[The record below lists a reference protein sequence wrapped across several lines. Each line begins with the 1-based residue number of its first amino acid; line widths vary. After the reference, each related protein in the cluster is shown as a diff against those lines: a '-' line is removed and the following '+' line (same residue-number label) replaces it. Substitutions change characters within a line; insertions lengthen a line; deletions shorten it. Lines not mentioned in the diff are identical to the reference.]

1 MGRYAVTV
9 LAVMVALALR
19 SVDGGIT
26 RDRGHVSEDGSNPD
40 ALPSRLSVTVDM
52 GGSSL
57 DLNLDRT
64 SDLQTHLPVYS
75 IHTDHTGRFHVSRT
89 KSQTVFKM
97 YQDRDKEAA
106 FVFTTR
112 TDDEGNTTET
122 LEGMVQSGGK
132 VYHVGTGIRGLP
144 QGRSLSGDLDL
155 QFDVHDLDINAN
167 DFFADYT
174 VPDAEPDQGEDGVVV
189 VTDENNSGTEEE
201 ENSHERYRRQADQ
214 DVFIDIV
221 AFVDNKIYLYWYSR
235 STESAAADKRQDAI
249 DKVTQYYA
257 FVFNGIDRMYKT
269 LTTLSYVMHVR
280 LIGLIIAETAADSPI
295 TEDLRVAV
303 AGNGLDQVDA
313 NVALADIKN
322 MLSTA
327 DNIPSHD
334 HFMYFTGYDLTMGSS
349 ASVAGLAYVGT
360 TCQIN
365 GYQSSINEDKANY
378 QCTFIAAHEL
388 GHSLSARHDG
398 SEGNACVNGA
408 RFIMS
413 TGGEPQTES
422 NKLNVWHFST
432 CSADYFRSY
441 VTAKV
446 ATAPGRQCM
455 YEKLEVN
462 ATLPDVEGLMPGQ
475 VEDADAQCK
484 RAIGPNATAIGL
496 CISYM
501 NGTEDVCTN
510 LNCHIKD
517 PDRPGYY
524 SCHSRKAFRGTD
536 CGIDK
541 WCINGEC
548 ISKSQTNECASSP
561 CKNGGTCNNMIGYFT
576 CTCPPDFSGDWC
588 EDAVANIDECASNP
602 CQNGGTCTDGDN
614 SFSCSCPSG
623 ISGLQCEVACTWT
636 DQQNTAGA
644 QNLATDL
651 GADVGSTLDT
661 CKGLCEADPNCLAID
676 WSFISCNGF
685 TTIPPTSAF
694 ANRIYSVK
702 SCANVPDADDCAS
715 GPCLNGGACTDLVGS
730 YSCACLPGY
739 SGSRCE
745 NNNNECASYPCLNGG
760 TCSDGINSY
769 SCRCPPRYSGSRCQ
783 DAVVQCLY
791 NPCQNGATCDYNN
804 YSYNCDCAPGFS
816 GPYCEETVSQ
826 CPYNPCQNGGTCD
839 YTNNSYNCD
848 CAPDFSGTYC
858 EETTAR
864 QCPYN
869 PCQNGGTC
877 DYTNNSYNCDCAP
890 DFSGTYCEETTAR
903 QCPYNPCQN
912 GGTCDYTNNSY
923 NCDCAPDFSGT
934 YCEETTARQC
944 PYNPCQNGGT
954 CDYTN
959 NSYNCDCAP
968 DFSGTYCEETTAR
981 QCPYNPC
988 QNGGTCDY
996 TNNSYNCDCA
1006 PDFSGTYCE
1015 ETTARQCPYNPCQN
1029 GGTCD
1034 YTNNS
1039 YNCDCA
1045 PDFSGT
1051 YCEETTARQC
1061 PYNLCQNGGTCDYTN
1076 YSYNCDCAPDFSGTY
1091 CEETTVSQCPYNP
1104 CQNGGT
1110 CDYTN
1115 NSYNC
1120 DCAPGFSG
1128 KYCEDTTARQC
1139 PYNPCKN
1146 GGTCDYTNYNYNCD
1160 CAPGFSGTYCEK
1172 SVNVCASNP
1181 CRNGGTCNS
1190 GAGGYTC
1197 TCSSGFSGTH
1207 CENAAEQCPHNPCAN
1222 GGTCDYRGYTYN
1234 CYCPLGF
1241 SGTYC
1246 ENNDGVNQCAG
1257 SPCLNGGTCSNGVT
1271 GFSCTCSTGYIG
1283 TRCEK
1288 TIVQCPY
1295 NPCENGGTC
1304 DYSGYSYNCYCRPG
1318 FSGTYCEI
1326 GG

>member
-745 NNNNECASYPCLNGG
+745 NNINECASNPCFNGGTCTDGVDSFTCTCALGYDGIRCNIDINECASDPCNNGGTCTDGVNSFTCACSPGFVGSRCDTDINECASNPCNNGGTCTDGVDSFTCACSPGFVGSRCDTDINECASNPCNNGGTCTDGVNSFTCACSPGFVGSRCDTAVNGCDSNPCENGGSCTNVGTYYTCDCAPGYSGLTCQYNNNECASYPCLNGG

-1061 PYNLCQNGGTCDYTN
+1061 PYN
-1076 YSYNCDCAPDFSGTY
+1076 
-1091 CEETTVSQCPYNP
+1091 P

-1110 CDYTN
+1110 CDYTKKKKPITNTLLTRSTITFTVQYFFCN
-1115 NSYNC
+1115 N
-1120 DCAPGFSG
+1120 
-1128 KYCEDTTARQC
+1128 
-1139 PYNPCKN
+1139 
-1146 GGTCDYTNYNYNCD
+1146 
-1160 CAPGFSGTYCEK
+1160 
-1172 SVNVCASNP
+1172 
-1181 CRNGGTCNS
+1181 
-1190 GAGGYTC
+1190 
-1197 TCSSGFSGTH
+1197 
-1207 CENAAEQCPHNPCAN
+1207 
-1222 GGTCDYRGYTYN
+1222 
-1234 CYCPLGF
+1234 L
-1241 SGTYC
+1241 
-1246 ENNDGVNQCAG
+1246 
-1257 SPCLNGGTCSNGVT
+1257 L
-1271 GFSCTCSTGYIG
+1271 
-1283 TRCEK
+1283 
-1288 TIVQCPY
+1288 
-1295 NPCENGGTC
+1295 
-1304 DYSGYSYNCYCRPG
+1304 
-1318 FSGTYCEI
+1318 
-1326 GG
+1326 